1 VEEYCLERI
10 KTKPSCKPKTCLDL
24 LCLGYNGTSG
34 VYKIYPTG
42 QDHYSFDVF
51 CDQKTDGGGWTVSI
65 ILLIVNNFHVLDW
78 WFI

>member
-34 VYKIYPTG
+34 VYTIYPTG

-65 ILLIVNNFHVLDW
+65 IVLIVNKYFH
-78 WFI
+78 IYI